1 MCFFDQYT
9 LNKCLFPSRAEW
21 SAHDNNEHTQVLQI
35 PFIYQ
40 EIYKWLQCKRQD
52 ASSSLRSYLSWI
64 FFQRKYRWVVFF
76 EQVIFRQTCNKRTRI
91 TFLSGNKTSLA
102 TPVRRL
108 QKLHNAVWTRRQSK
122 YAYTS
127 AQNDFSLSV
136 FAWLNINIHKHN
148 NMGTKF
154 CSFTDSMR

>member
-64 FFQRKYRWVVFF
+64 FF
-76 EQVIFRQTCNKRTRI
+76 
-91 TFLSGNKTSLA
+91 SGNIAES
-102 TPVRRL
+102 
-108 QKLHNAVWTRRQSK
+108 
-122 YAYTS
+122 
-127 AQNDFSLSV
+127 FSLNKWF
-136 FAWLNINIHKHN
+136 FARRVIRELE
-148 NMGTKF
+148 
-154 CSFTDSMR
+154 